1 MIVAGGAAD
10 TRDNNVVTIRIT
22 GRAAV
27 VDEVII
33 MEEEEEVVVVV
44 GGKEEMVVVWIGDAL
59 DRSQTASWTV

>member
-27 VDEVII
+27 VDEVMK

-44 GGKEEMVVVWIGDAL
+44 GD
-59 DRSQTASWTV
+59 

>member
-1 MIVAGGAAD
+1 MIVAGGAD

-27 VDEVII
+27 VDEVLI

-44 GGKEEMVVVWIGDAL
+44 GDKEEMVVVWIGDAL